1 MRLAASSTSEDP
13 LVLRDRLVTDG
24 YLYFR
29 DVISE
34 DVLEALR
41 TAARRA
47 AVSAQLLSPEGRLAR
62 SDVRTATQRSVAHL
76 CHDSEFRRARYA
88 PSIRALVRAVGAGHH
103 HPAPHAAF
111 ARFVSPR
118 DQGARMASHQDRHFL
133 SKPTEF
139 VTVWIPVLMPRGGGG
154 IALAPGSH
162 THGRVEHT
170 AGAILREP
178 SRWGSADYRAGD
190 AVVFSGYT
198 IHKSLGN
205 HARSLR
211 VSVDFRYVLD
221 RPLR

>member
-1 MRLAASSTSEDP
+1 MRLAASNPGEDP
-13 LVLRDRLVTDG
+13 AVLRGRLAADG
-24 YLYFR
+24 YLFFR
-29 DVISE
+29 DVIGD
-34 DVLEALR
+34 DVLTALR

-47 AVSAQLLSPEGRLAR
+47 AVEAQLLSPEGRLAR
-62 SDVRTATQRSVAHL
+62 TDVRAATQRSVARL
-76 CHDSEFRRARYA
+76 CHDTEFRRARYA
-88 PSIRALVRAVGAGHH
+88 PSIRALVRAIGAGPH
-103 HPAPHAAF
+103 HPAPHSAF

-133 SKPTEF
+133 PKPAEF
-139 VTVWIPVLMPRGGGG
+139 VTVWIPVLMPKGGGG

-162 THGRVEHT
+162 TLGRVEHT
-170 AGAILREP
+170 AGAIIREP
-178 SRWGSADYRAGD
+178 SQWGSADYRAGD